1 MFLRA
6 LRASSTLGAKG
17 NGPAWVVRRTLV
29 SGWGKK
35 SKTRLGFSKFE
46 SVSGMGKAKIGS
58 SIVTDP
64 ALCGED
70 SFFIEESMMSSVG
83 VADGVGGWQSE
94 GVDPG
99 KIARSIMSN
108 CAHFASEKYAPP
120 TWLLAEA
127 YYKVKYAKEVE
138 AGSTTACICSLREVQ
153 DEGGSARLIVFG
165 VNLGDSGA
173 ILVRNGKI
181 IERSPFQQN
190 YGAPNQLAVIPE
202 SLRSKGFIQVCRDLK
217 EEGGQ
222 RKNEGTREM
231 EKNEAS
237 TAHDRIDSF
246 PFTQNEPYEGAPVQF
261 EVSRGDILVLA
272 TDGLWDNV
280 EDNTVCRYDHA
291 PLTCASCARSTFPSR
306 RLRASLRSTALTRAN
321 CASS

>member
-46 SVSGMGKAKIGS
+46 SVSGMGKAKVGS

-181 IERSPFQQN
+181 VERSPFQQN

-202 SLRSKGFIQVCRDLK
+202 SLRSKGFI
-217 EEGGQ
+217 
-222 RKNEGTREM
+222 
-231 EKNEAS
+231 
-237 TAHDRIDSF
+237 
-246 PFTQNEPYEGAPVQF
+246 QNEPYEGAPVQF

-280 EDNTVCRYDHA
+280 EDNTIEGIVEKYSADTSELCKQLVVA
-291 PLTCASCARSTFPSR
+291 GSTEPYKPDDCTVVV
-306 RLRASLRSTALTRAN
+306 AKV
-321 CASS
+321 